1 MYIHVVFDI
10 QDVMP
15 NIHIQISTQYIVKL
29 VTYFNSFD
37 DIILLL
43 IEHEFGAKKKKDL
56 FLFLAINHELRIL
69 SENRNNF
76 FE

>member
-15 NIHIQISTQYIVKL
+15 NTHIQISTQYIVKL

-43 IEHEFGAKKKKDL
+43 IEHKFGAKQKKDL
-56 FLFLAINHELRIL
+56 FVFLAINHELRIL
-69 SENRNNF
+69 SEKRNNF

>member
-43 IEHEFGAKKKKDL
+43 IEHEFGAKKKKRFVPIFGD
-56 FLFLAINHELRIL
+56 
-69 SENRNNF
+69 
-76 FE
+76 

>member
-15 NIHIQISTQYIVKL
+15 NTHIQISTQYIVKL

-43 IEHEFGAKKKKDL
+43 IEHEFEAKKKKDL

>member
-15 NIHIQISTQYIVKL
+15 NTHIQISTQYIVKL

>member
-15 NIHIQISTQYIVKL
+15 NTHIQISTQYIVKL

-43 IEHEFGAKKKKDL
+43 IEHEFGAKKKKRFVPIFGD
-56 FLFLAINHELRIL
+56 
-69 SENRNNF
+69 
-76 FE
+76 